1 MIPALEKALTL
12 KPRFIEAAKKTL
24 DGIIT
29 KHLERH
35 NSGTKK
41 KKIKKKKITF
51 IGIHSRRTDHLAF
64 EREKGMVSLKP
75 SYFIKAMDM
84 YR

>member
-12 KPRFIEAAKKTL
+12 EPRFIEAAKMTL
-24 DGIIT
+24 DGMIA